1 MVITALIREVTDAT
15 ANFGDLTTTRH
26 MRLLSVYVS
35 FFGLPVTSLF
45 DSEPVSCYFFQTLQI
60 VVFFTFSCC
69 MILRSDLPAV
79 FNATIWFLISVV
91 NLSIAITKEAMKL
104 EFGKIIVFIC
114 IEEKL
119 TCFYLIAAK
128 TFLRPA
134 KVTRS
139 VVINWYL
146 SNVCL

>member
-1 MVITALIREVTDAT
+1 MVLAQTGVVITALIREVTDAT

-26 MRLLSVYVS
+26 MRLSSVCIS
-35 FFGLPVTSLF
+35 FFGLPVTDLF
-45 DSEPVSCYFFQTLQI
+45 DTGPVSWYFFQTLQI

-69 MILRSDLPAV
+69 MILRSDKLAV

-91 NLSIAITKEAMKL
+91 NLAMVINKETTKL
-104 EFGKIIVFIC
+104 EYGKIIVFIC

-128 TFLRPA
+128 TF
-134 KVTRS
+134 
-139 VVINWYL
+139 
-146 SNVCL
+146 

>member
-15 ANFGDLTTTRH
+15 ANFGDLTTTRQ

-35 FFGLPVTSLF
+35 FFGLPVTGLF

-128 TFLRPA
+128 TFLRHFSS
-134 KVTRS
+134 RQS
-139 VVINWYL
+139 DM
-146 SNVCL
+146 